1 MYDFVILTEQRYI
14 NPKKTDWYIDQVLLE
29 DNLLIRA
36 LENKGVKVLKKDWRD
51 TSFNWNNTK
60 YAIFRTTWD
69 YFNKYNEFISWIN
82 ETKNKTNFIN
92 STDVILWNIDKHYL
106 QDLKNNGI
114 NIASSIFIEKGDDI
128 TLEKLFKMT
137 RWDEAVIK
145 PTVSGAALNTYRI
158 NENNF
163 SNHELLFKK
172 LVKKESFIFQE
183 FLQNIISEG
192 EISLIMIAGEYTH
205 AVRKIAKKG
214 DFRVQDDHGG
224 KVEIYQ
230 ANYNEIKFAKNCIN
244 QCPSLPAYARVDIVY
259 DNKNQISL
267 SELELIEPELWF
279 RNNPSSAAK
288 LSEELIARAF

>member
-205 AVRKIAKKG
+205 AVKKIAKKG